1 MDLYLFYNCL
11 NNISEVISTPE
22 NKLTLKHQ
30 IIINDPLVLPFYL
43 KKLNLNSLNNSFS
56 IPKTINVGGKL
67 PAGMPAGMPAGIPAP
82 PAPPAGIPAPPA
94 PPAPPAGMPAPPGG
108 KPSAQE
114 QLAQEKLKDKKK
126 KEEDNKKK
134 KNDQNKKDAENAE
147 KADEDSKAAE
157 VEAALENSKDDGD
170 LDGLKK
176 MLKTFGRILIGFL
189 VLLVLPIIPF
199 VLVTFYAFKNLQ
211 GFFTVNMNRL

>member
-67 PAGMPAGMPAGIPAP
+67 PAGMSAGM
-82 PAPPAGIPAPPA
+82 PAGIPAPPA

>member
-43 KKLNLNSLNNSFS
+43 KKLNLNALNNNFS
-56 IPKTINVGGKL
+56 MPKTINVGGASATGVAAASGNGGV
-67 PAGMPAGMPAGIPAP
+67 PGA
-82 PAPPAGIPAPPA
+82 
-94 PPAPPAGMPAPPGG
+94 PGG
-108 KPSAQE
+108 KKSAQE

-134 KNDQNKKDAENAE
+134 KNDQNKKDADNAE
-147 KADEDSKAAE
+147 KADEDAQSAE
-157 VEAALENSKDDGD
+157 VEEALENSKDAGD

-176 MLKTFGRILIGFL
+176 FLKTFGKILIGFL
-189 VLLVLPIIPF
+189 VVLMIPIIPF
-199 VLVTFYAFKNLQ
+199 VLVTIYAFKNLQ

>member
-43 KKLNLNSLNNSFS
+43 KKLNLNTINNSFS
-56 IPKTINVGGKL
+56 IPKTINVGGAVAAKL
-67 PAGMPAGMPAGIPAP
+67 ADTGGP
-82 PAPPAGIPAPPA
+82 PGENPPPPSDQ
-94 PPAPPAGMPAPPGG
+94 GG

-114 QLAQEKLKDKKK
+114 QLAQEKLKDKKNK
-126 KEEDNKKK
+126 GEDNKKK
-134 KNDQNKKDAENAE
+134 KNEQNKKDADNAE
-147 KADEDSKAAE
+147 KADEDSQAAE
-157 VEAALENSKDDGD
+157 VEAALENSKDAGD

-189 VLLVLPIIPF
+189 VLLMIPIIPF
-199 VLVTFYAFKNLQ
+199 VLITFYAFKNLQ

>member
-67 PAGMPAGMPAGIPAP
+67 PAGMPAGMPAGIPAL
-82 PAPPAGIPAPPA
+82 PA

>member
-56 IPKTINVGGKL
+56 MPKTINVGGAAVVAKAAAASGKGGL
-67 PAGMPAGMPAGIPAP
+67 PARMPS
-82 PAPPAGIPAPPA
+82 
-94 PPAPPAGMPAPPGG
+94 APPGG
-108 KPSAQE
+108 VRGAPPGGVPGAPGGKKSAQE
-114 QLAQEKLKDKKK
+114 QLAEEKLKDKKK

-134 KNDQNKKDAENAE
+134 KNEQNKKDSEDAE
-147 KADEDSKAAE
+147 KADEDAQAAE
-157 VEAALENSKDDGD
+157 VEAALENSKEAGD

-176 MLKTFGRILIGFL
+176 FLKTFGRILIGFL
-189 VLLVLPIIPF
+189 VVLMIPIIPF

>member
-56 IPKTINVGGKL
+56 MPKTINVGGAAVAAKAAAAAGKDGV
-67 PAGMPAGMPAGIPAP
+67 PA
-82 PAPPAGIPAPPA
+82 
-94 PPAPPAGMPAPPGG
+94 APPGG
-108 KPSAQE
+108 VPGAPDGKKSAQE
-114 QLAQEKLKDKKK
+114 QLAEEKLKEKKQ

-134 KNDQNKKDAENAE
+134 QNEQNKKDAEDAE
-147 KADEDSKAAE
+147 KADEDAQAAE
-157 VEAALENSKDDGD
+157 VEAALENSKEAGD

-176 MLKTFGRILIGFL
+176 FLKTFGRIIIGFL
-189 VLLVLPIIPF
+189 VVLMIPIIPF
-199 VLVTFYAFKNLQ
+199 VLVTIYAFKNLQ

>member
-56 IPKTINVGGKL
+56 MPKTINVGGAAVAAKAAAASGKGGL
-67 PAGMPAGMPAGIPAP
+67 PAGLPAAP
-82 PAPPAGIPAPPA
+82 PP
-94 PPAPPAGMPAPPGG
+94 GMPAPPGG
-108 KPSAQE
+108 VPGAPGGKKSAQE
-114 QLAQEKLKDKKK
+114 QLAEEKLKEKKQ

-134 KNDQNKKDAENAE
+134 KNDQNKKDSENAE
-147 KADEDSKAAE
+147 KADEDAQAAE
-157 VEAALENSKDDGD
+157 VEAALENSKDAGD

-176 MLKTFGRILIGFL
+176 FLKTFGRILIGFL
-189 VLLVLPIIPF
+189 VILMIPIIPF
-199 VLVTFYAFKNLQ
+199 VLVTIYSFKKLQ